1 MKEIHRYFICPLLP
15 HNKIQELGGSVAAN
29 NFCNNL
35 ISGNAFAE
43 ILPYLPVGRAIDTK
57 DLKYNDSHIKIFCST
72 RWRNSDVFRKLA
84 FVGEN
89 IMMFN
94 HIQRNSSVWFYNLP
108 YTIIPL
114 FLLIKL
120 FKPTVK
126 CNLIMLDFTPG
137 RKGLKH
143 LLNAI
148 ELKCINKMDGMIKL
162 ANSSLF
168 TVRNSTC
175 LPGVVPNITVKWPEI
190 DIVKRSFLLSGVL
203 SEEISMLSM
212 VLETFSKLPD
222 CDLHITGSKGNE
234 QILQQYAGKYDNI
247 HWHGQL
253 SFNDYL
259 ELLHSVTF
267 QLSTR
272 DPQMPENQCNFPSK
286 IMEALFHNRIIISTI
301 QYQQLDGVKYFIVN
315 PGEESFRNSI
325 KKLASLSQ
333 TDLLPYANQGE
344 LVRNKY
350 GVKVWNDTIRK
361 IENRLIMT

>member
-1 MKEIHRYFICPLLP
+1 
-15 HNKIQELGGSVAAN
+15 
-29 NFCNNL
+29 
-35 ISGNAFAE
+35 
-43 ILPYLPVGRAIDTK
+43 
-57 DLKYNDSHIKIFCST
+57 
-72 RWRNSDVFRKLA
+72 
-84 FVGEN
+84 
-89 IMMFN
+89 
-94 HIQRNSSVWFYNLP
+94 
-108 YTIIPL
+108 
-114 FLLIKL
+114 
-120 FKPTVK
+120 
-126 CNLIMLDFTPG
+126 
-137 RKGLKH
+137 
-143 LLNAI
+143 
-148 ELKCINKMDGMIKL
+148 
-162 ANSSLF
+162 
-168 TVRNSTC
+168 
-175 LPGVVPNITVKWPEI
+175 
-190 DIVKRSFLLSGVL
+190 
-203 SEEISMLSM
+203 M

-361 IENRLIMT
+361 IENRLIMI

>member
-1 MKEIHRYFICPLLP
+1 MKEMHRYFVCPLLP
-15 HNKIQELGGSVAAN
+15 NNKIQELGGSVAAN

-35 ISGNAFAE
+35 ISGNAFTE
-43 ILPYLPVGRAIDTK
+43 ILPYMPVGRAIDTV
-57 DLKYNDSHIKIFCST
+57 DLKYDASCVKVFYST

-212 VLETFSKLPD
+212 VLKTFSKLPD

-361 IENRLIMT
+361 IENRLIMI